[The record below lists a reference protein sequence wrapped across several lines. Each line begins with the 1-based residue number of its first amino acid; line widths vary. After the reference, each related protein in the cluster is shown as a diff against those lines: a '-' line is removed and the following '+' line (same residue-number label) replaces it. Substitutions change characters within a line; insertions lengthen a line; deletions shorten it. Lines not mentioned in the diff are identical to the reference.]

1 MSSRNRGTVSN
12 KDDYYVTPH
21 WLISEF
27 LDAVNPASPHAK
39 TPLDLGNDILD
50 PSAGGCDKY
59 EMSYP
64 AVLNTHGYFNVESW
78 DIRTDSRASNKGH
91 DFLSCEGQEQYDTVI
106 TNPPFSISQEFLNNA
121 LTYVK
126 PHGLVI
132 MLQRLNWLGT
142 QKRFEM
148 WQSMP
153 LHSVFVHHKRPGFN
167 PECPWKT
174 DSIEY
179 AHFVF
184 CKTAKENLTPNLFVI

>member
-27 LDAVNPASPHAK
+27 LSAVNPASSHAK

-59 EMSYP
+59 PMSYP
-64 AVLNTHGYFNVESW
+64 VVLNTHGYFNVESW
-78 DIRTDSRASNKGH
+78 DIREDSRASKKGH
-91 DFLSCEGQEQYDTVI
+91 DFLSVIGKEQYDTVI
-106 TNPPFSISQEFLNNA
+106 TNPPFSISEEFLNNA

-132 MLQRLNWLGT
+132 MLQRVNWLGT

-148 WQSMP
+148 WQTMP

-167 PECPWKT
+167 PEKPSKT